1 VIYQYSAGAS
11 TPCCATSVKERGKS
25 MIGNTVGILQK
36 YELAEITLSEY
47 LWHNLLLEDL
57 V

>member
-1 VIYQYSAGAS
+1 
-11 TPCCATSVKERGKS
+11 
-25 MIGNTVGILQK
+25 MIGNTFHNLGILQK
-36 YELAEITLSEY
+36 YELAEATLSEY